1 MTIKLYWR
9 LDPAAE
15 PRRGEPSA
23 RPTSG
28 FLPRDVR
35 TASLTRYDYYAQV
48 ARAAAI
54 TGFDG
59 LFIAYRPESD
69 DSQIVAAAVAR
80 TAPRL
85 LLVPEFPSSVGS
97 AVYAAKEAVSFQRA
111 TRDRLGWAI
120 APSAD
125 PEDSARTAEFLHV
138 ARGVH
143 GQKRFDYQGQFFAVQ
158 GGGFAVPLARA
169 AFPPVFLGGVDE
181 EALQL
186 SANAADVHLF
196 GDAPIEEL
204 RGRIE
209 TLERLA
215 LGAGREVAAGVAV
228 TVTARESDDE
238 AADAGAAGLA
248 GSYDNVAERIATL
261 HAAGITHLVLSASPS
276 LEEAYR
282 IGQFV
287 LPRVRAALG
296 GLRTAA

>member
-15 PRRGEPSA
+15 PQRGEPSA
-23 RPTSG
+23 RPTAG

-35 TASLTRYDYYAQV
+35 TAGLTRYDYYAQV

-59 LFIAYRPESD
+59 LFVAYRPESD
-69 DSQIVAAAVAR
+69 DSQIVAAVVAR
-80 TAPRL
+80 KAPRL
-85 LLVPEFPSSVGS
+85 LLVPEFPSTVGS

-111 TRDRLGWAI
+111 THNRLGWAI
-120 APSAD
+120 APNAD
-125 PEDSARTAEFLHV
+125 ADDSARTAEFLHV

-143 GQKRFDYQGQFFAVQ
+143 GQKPFDHEGRFFEVK
-158 GGGFAVPLARA
+158 GGGFSDPLARA
-169 AFPPVFLGGVDE
+169 AFPPVFLQGADE

-186 SANAADVHLF
+186 SANAADIHLF
-196 GDAPIEEL
+196 ADAPLDEL
-204 RGRIE
+204 RGQVE

-215 LGAGREVAAGVAV
+215 LAAGREVAAGVLV
-228 TVTARESDDE
+228 TVTARESDAE
-238 AADAGAAGLA
+238 AAGGTGIS
-248 GSYDNVAERIATL
+248 GSYDRVAEQIATL
-261 HAAGITHLVLSASPS
+261 HAAGITHFVLSASPS

-296 GLRTAA
+296 QLRTAA

>member
-15 PRRGEPSA
+15 PQRGEPSL
-23 RPTSG
+23 RPTAG

-35 TASLTRYDYYAQV
+35 TAGLTRYDYYAQV

-59 LFIAYRPESD
+59 LFVAYRPESD

-85 LLVPEFPSSVGS
+85 LLVPEFPSTVGS

-111 TRDRLGWAI
+111 THNRLGWAI
-120 APSAD
+120 APSTD
-125 PEDSARTAEFLHV
+125 PDDNARTAEFLHV

-143 GQKRFDYQGQFFAVQ
+143 GQKPFDHEGRFFEVR
-158 GGGFAVPLARA
+158 GGGFSDPLARA
-169 AFPPVFLGGVDE
+169 AFPPVFLQGADE

-186 SANAADVHLF
+186 SANAADIHLF
-196 GDAPIEEL
+196 ADAPLDEL
-204 RGRIE
+204 RGQVE

-215 LGAGREVAAGVAV
+215 LAAGRDVATGVLI
-228 TVTARESDDE
+228 TITARETDAE
-238 AADAGAAGLA
+238 ATSGTGIA
-248 GSYDNVAERIATL
+248 GSYDSVAGQIATL
-261 HAAGITHLVLSASPS
+261 HAAGITHFVLSASPA

>member
-1 MTIKLYWR
+1 MTIKFYWR

-15 PRRGEPSA
+15 PQRGEPSA

-35 TASLTRYDYYAQV
+35 TAGLTRYDYYAQV

-59 LFIAYRPESD
+59 LFVACRPESD

-85 LLVPEFPSSVGS
+85 LLVPEFPSTVGS

-111 TRDRLGWAI
+111 THDRLGWAI
-120 APSAD
+120 APGAD

-143 GQKRFDYQGQFFAVQ
+143 GQKPFDHHGRFFSVQ
-158 GGGFAVPLARA
+158 GGGFSEPLSRA
-169 AFPPVFLGGVDE
+169 AFPPVFLQGADE

-186 SANAADVHLF
+186 SANAADIHLF
-196 GDAPIEEL
+196 GDAPIDAL
-204 RGRIE
+204 RRQVE

-215 LGAGREVAAGVAV
+215 LAAGREVAAGVIA
-228 TVTARESDDE
+228 TITARETGEE
-238 AADAGAAGLA
+238 AADGAGIA
-248 GSYDNVAERIATL
+248 GSYDRVAEQIVTV
-261 HAAGITHLVLSASPS
+261 HAAGITHFVLSASPS

>member
-15 PRRGEPSA
+15 PQRGEPSA
-23 RPTSG
+23 RPAAG

-35 TASLTRYDYYAQV
+35 TAGLTRYDYYAQV

-59 LFIAYRPESD
+59 LFVAYRPESD

-85 LLVPEFPSSVGS
+85 LLVPEFPSTVGS

-111 TRDRLGWAI
+111 THNRLGWAI
-120 APSAD
+120 APGAD

-143 GQKRFDYQGQFFAVQ
+143 GQKPFDHEGHFFAVQ
-158 GGGFAVPLARA
+158 GGGFSDPLARA
-169 AFPPVFLGGVDE
+169 AFPPVFLQGTDE
-181 EALQL
+181 EGLQL

-196 GDAPIEEL
+196 ADARLDEL
-204 RGRIE
+204 RGQVE

-215 LGAGREVAAGVAV
+215 LGAGREVAAGIIA
-228 TVTARESDDE
+228 TISARETVEE
-238 AADAGAAGLA
+238 AAGGTGIT
-248 GSYDNVAERIATL
+248 GSYDDVAEQIATL
-261 HAAGITHLVLSASPS
+261 HAAGITHFVLSASPS

-296 GLRTAA
+296 QLRTAA

>member
-15 PRRGEPSA
+15 PQRGEPSA
-23 RPTSG
+23 RPVSG

-35 TASLTRYDYYAQV
+35 TAGLTRYDYYAQV

-59 LFIAYRPESD
+59 LFVAYRPESD
-69 DSQIVAAAVAR
+69 DSQIVAASVAR

-85 LLVPEFPSSVGS
+85 LLVPEFPSTVGS

-111 TRDRLGWAI
+111 THDRLGWAI
-120 APSAD
+120 APGIGPD
-125 PEDSARTAEFLHV
+125 DGARTAEFLHV

-143 GQKRFDYQGQFFAVQ
+143 GQKPFDHDGRFFEVK
-158 GGGFAVPLARA
+158 GGGFSDPLARA
-169 AFPPVFLGGVDE
+169 AFPPVFLQGADE

-186 SANAADVHLF
+186 SANAADIHLF
-196 GDAPIEEL
+196 GDAPLDEL
-204 RGRIE
+204 RGRVE

-215 LGAGREVAAGVAV
+215 LAAGRDVAAGVLV
-228 TVTARESDDE
+228 TITARESDAE
-238 AADAGAAGLA
+238 AAAATGIT
-248 GSYDNVAERIATL
+248 GSYDSVAEQIATL
-261 HAAGITHLVLSASPS
+261 HGAGITHFVLSASPS

-287 LPRVRAALG
+287 LPRVRAAIG
-296 GLRTAA
+296 ELRTAA

>member
-15 PRRGEPSA
+15 PQRGEPSA

-35 TASLTRYDYYAQV
+35 TAGLSRYDYYAQV

-59 LFIAYRPESD
+59 LFVAYRPESD
-69 DSQIVAAAVAR
+69 DSQIVVAAVAR

-85 LLVPEFPSSVGS
+85 LLVPEFPSTVGS

-111 TRDRLGWAI
+111 THDRLGWAI
-120 APSAD
+120 APGVD
-125 PEDSARTAEFLHV
+125 PDDSARTAEFLHV

-143 GQKRFDYQGQFFAVQ
+143 GQKPFDHQGQFFSVQ
-158 GGGFAVPLARA
+158 GGGFAAPLARA
-169 AFPPVFLGGVDE
+169 AFPPVFLRGSDE

-196 GDAPIEEL
+196 SNAPIDEL
-204 RGRIE
+204 RGQVE

-215 LGAGREVAAGVAV
+215 LAAGRNVAAGVVA
-228 TVTARESDDE
+228 TITARETAEE
-238 AADAGAAGLA
+238 AADGNGIA
-248 GSYDNVAERIATL
+248 GSYDAVTEQIATL
-261 HAAGITHLVLSASPS
+261 HAVGITHFVLSASPS

-296 GLRTAA
+296 ELRTAA

>member
-1 MTIKLYWR
+1 MTIKLYWQ

-15 PRRGEPSA
+15 PQRGEPGA

-35 TASLTRYDYYAQV
+35 TTGLTRYDYYAQV

-59 LFIAYRPESD
+59 LFVAYRPESD

-80 TAPRL
+80 TAPQL
-85 LLVPEFPSSVGS
+85 LLVPEFPSTVGS

-111 TRDRLGWAI
+111 THNRLGWAI
-120 APSAD
+120 ATGAD
-125 PEDSARTAEFLHV
+125 PDDSARTAEFLHV

-143 GQKRFDYQGQFFAVQ
+143 GQKPFDHQGRFFSVQ
-158 GGGFAVPLARA
+158 GGGFSDPLARA
-169 AFPPVFLGGVDE
+169 AFPPVFLRGSDE
-181 EALQL
+181 ETLQL

-196 GDAPIEEL
+196 ADAPLDEL
-204 RGRIE
+204 RGQVE

-215 LGAGREVAAGVAV
+215 FGAGRDVAAGVIA
-228 TVTARESDDE
+228 TITARETEEE
-238 AADAGAAGLA
+238 AAGGAGIA
-248 GSYDNVAERIATL
+248 GSYDTVAARIATL
-261 HAAGITHLVLSASPS
+261 HAAGITHFVLSAPRS

-287 LPRVRAALG
+287 LSRVRAALG
-296 GLRTAA
+296 ELRTAA

>member
-15 PRRGEPSA
+15 PQRGEPSA

-35 TASLTRYDYYAQV
+35 TAGLTRYDYYAQV
-48 ARAAAI
+48 ARAAAV

-59 LFIAYRPESD
+59 LFVGYRPESD
-69 DSQIVAAAVAR
+69 DSQIIAASVAR

-85 LLVPEFPSSVGS
+85 LLVPEFPSTVGS

-111 TRDRLGWAI
+111 THNRLGWAI
-120 APSAD
+120 APGAD
-125 PEDSARTAEFLHV
+125 PDDSARIAEFLHV

-143 GQKRFDYQGQFFAVQ
+143 GQKPFDHSGRFFAVQ
-158 GGGFAVPLARA
+158 GGGFSNPLAHA
-169 AFPPVFLGGVDE
+169 AFPPVFLRGADE

-186 SANAADVHLF
+186 SANAADIHLF
-196 GDAPIEEL
+196 DDAPIDEL
-204 RGRIE
+204 RGQVE
-209 TLERLA
+209 TLERVALA
-215 LGAGREVAAGVAV
+215 ADREVSVGLVV
-228 TVTARESDDE
+228 TITARETDEE
-238 AADAGAAGLA
+238 AADGTGIA
-248 GSYDNVAERIATL
+248 GSYDSVAEQIVTL
-261 HAAGITHLVLSASPS
+261 HAAGITHFVLSAPPS
-276 LEEAYR
+276 FEEAYR

>member
-15 PRRGEPSA
+15 PQRGEPSA
-23 RPTSG
+23 RPTAG

-35 TASLTRYDYYAQV
+35 TAGLTRYDYYAQV

-59 LFIAYRPESD
+59 LFVAYRPESD

-85 LLVPEFPSSVGS
+85 LLVPEFPSTVGS

-111 TRDRLGWAI
+111 THNRLGWAV
-120 APSAD
+120 APGTD
-125 PEDSARTAEFLHV
+125 PDDGARTAEFLHV

-143 GQKRFDYQGQFFAVQ
+143 GQKPFDHEGRFFEVK
-158 GGGFAVPLARA
+158 GGGFSDPLARA
-169 AFPPVFLGGVDE
+169 AFPPVFLQGADE

-186 SANAADVHLF
+186 SANAADIHLF
-196 GDAPIEEL
+196 ADAPLDEL
-204 RGRIE
+204 RGQVE

-215 LGAGREVAAGVAV
+215 LAAGREVAAGVLV
-228 TVTARESDDE
+228 TVTARESDAE
-238 AADAGAAGLA
+238 AAGGIGIA
-248 GSYDNVAERIATL
+248 GSYDSVAERIATL
-261 HAAGITHLVLSASPS
+261 HAAGVTHFVLSASPS

-296 GLRTAA
+296 QLRTAA

>member
-15 PRRGEPSA
+15 PQRGEPSA
-23 RPTSG
+23 RPTAG

-35 TASLTRYDYYAQV
+35 TVGLTRYDYYAQV

-59 LFIAYRPESD
+59 LFVAYRPESD

-85 LLVPEFPSSVGS
+85 LLVPEFPSTVGS

-111 TRDRLGWAI
+111 THNRLGWAI
-120 APSAD
+120 APGAD
-125 PEDSARTAEFLHV
+125 PDDSARTAEFLHV

-143 GQKRFDYQGQFFAVQ
+143 GQKPFDHEGRFFEVK
-158 GGGFAVPLARA
+158 GGGFSEPLSRA
-169 AFPPVFLGGVDE
+169 TFPPVFLQGADE

-186 SANAADVHLF
+186 SANAADIHLF
-196 GDAPIEEL
+196 ADAPIEEL
-204 RGRIE
+204 RGRVE

-215 LGAGREVAAGVAV
+215 FAAGREVAAGVIV
-228 TVTARESDDE
+228 TVTARESDAE
-238 AADAGAAGLA
+238 AAGGTGIA
-248 GSYDNVAERIATL
+248 GSYDRVAERIATL
-261 HAAGITHLVLSASPS
+261 HAAGITHFVLSASPS

-287 LPRVRAALG
+287 LPRVRAG
-296 GLRTAA
+296 QLRTAA

>member
-15 PRRGEPSA
+15 PQRGEPSA
-23 RPTSG
+23 RPTTG

-35 TASLTRYDYYAQV
+35 TAGLTRYDYYAQV

-59 LFIAYRPESD
+59 LFVAYRPESD
-69 DSQIVAAAVAR
+69 DSQIVAASVAR

-85 LLVPEFPSSVGS
+85 LLVPEFPSTVGS

-111 TRDRLGWAI
+111 THDRLGWAL

-125 PEDSARTAEFLHV
+125 PDDSARIAEFLHV

-143 GQKRFDYQGQFFAVQ
+143 RQKPFDHEGRFFAVQ
-158 GGGFAVPLARA
+158 GGGFSDPLARA
-169 AFPPVFLGGVDE
+169 TFPPVFLRGADE

-196 GDAPIEEL
+196 GDAPLDEL
-204 RGRIE
+204 RGQVE

-215 LGAGREVAAGVAV
+215 LGAGREVAAGLVA
-228 TVTARESDDE
+228 TITARETDEE
-238 AADAGAAGLA
+238 AAGATGIA
-248 GSYDNVAERIATL
+248 GSYDSVAERIATL
-261 HAAGITHLVLSASPS
+261 HAAGITHFVLSASPS

>member
-15 PRRGEPSA
+15 PQRGEPSA
-23 RPTSG
+23 RPAAG

-35 TASLTRYDYYAQV
+35 TAGLTRYDYYAQV

-59 LFIAYRPESD
+59 LFVAYRPESD

-85 LLVPEFPSSVGS
+85 LLVPEFPSTVGS

-111 TRDRLGWAI
+111 THNRLGWAI
-120 APSAD
+120 APGAD

-143 GQKRFDYQGQFFAVQ
+143 GQKPFDHEGHFFAVQ
-158 GGGFAVPLARA
+158 GGGFSDPLARA
-169 AFPPVFLGGVDE
+169 AFPPVFLQGTDE
-181 EALQL
+181 EGLQL

-196 GDAPIEEL
+196 ADARLDEL
-204 RGRIE
+204 RGQVE

-215 LGAGREVAAGVAV
+215 LGAGREVAAGIIA
-228 TVTARESDDE
+228 TISARETVEE
-238 AADAGAAGLA
+238 AAGGTGIT
-248 GSYDNVAERIATL
+248 GSYDDVAEQIATL
-261 HAAGITHLVLSASPS
+261 HAAGITHFVLSASPS

-296 GLRTAA
+296 GLRAAA